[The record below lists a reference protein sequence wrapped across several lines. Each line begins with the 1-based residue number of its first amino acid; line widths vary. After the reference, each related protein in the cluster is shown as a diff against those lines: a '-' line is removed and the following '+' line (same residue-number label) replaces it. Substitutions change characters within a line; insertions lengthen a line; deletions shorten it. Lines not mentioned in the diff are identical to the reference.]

1 MNPYSN
7 MGYPINTPVRP
18 IQTTQNSYMNMSPQM
33 QYQQPLP
40 QPVQYNGLRGRYV
53 TCADEVR
60 AAMVDLDGVSNLFPC
75 PAEQAVYTKFIDNNG
90 NAVIQKYKLEQ
101 EPIPVAYADEKMFAQ
116 LDNRIKRIED
126 LISGVMCN
134 ANESHANDATNEPVK
149 VQPEPNASNAN
160 DVRR

>member
-18 IQTTQNSYMNMSPQM
+18 IQTAQNSYMNISPQM

-40 QPVQYNGLRGRYV
+40 QPVQYNGLKGRYV

-126 LISGVMCN
+126 LISGVMC
-134 ANESHANDATNEPVK
+134 K
-149 VQPEPNASNAN
+149 PNAIR
-160 DVRR
+160 DVSRL